1 MKKLLIAGAIVCVTA
16 FAQAAQIK
24 WGGAIANTDA
34 SDTLPAGTQAW
45 LVYSATAF
53 SGAATTVSSYAK
65 GGTANNGGSIVD
77 GYTLSSVDSGSWS
90 FTALYDD
97 AEAGGYANLNGYY
110 GVLIQN
116 PSDTKMA
123 SWVDLGQASGVSG
136 TTGTIDL
143 TINNGWADDS
153 GPYATSGGWTVT
165 GAVPEPTSGL
175 LLLLGMAGL
184 ALRRRRA

>member
-1 MKKLLIAGAIVCVTA
+1 MIAAAIVCVAA
-16 FAQAAQIK
+16 FAQAAQVQ
-24 WGGAIANTDA
+24 WGGAIATTDA

-53 SGAATTVSSYAK
+53 SGSATTVSSYAK
-65 GGTANNGGSIVD
+65 GGTLNNGGAIVD
-77 GYTLSSVDSGSWS
+77 GYTLTSNNSSQWS
-90 FTALYDD
+90 FIDYYTDT
-97 AEAGGYANLNGYY
+97 EAGGYANLNGYY
-110 GVLIQN
+110 GLLIQN
-116 PSDTKMA
+116 PADTKMS
-123 SWVDLGQASGVSG
+123 SWAYLGQASGVSG

-175 LLLLGMAGL
+175 LMLLGMAGL

>member
-1 MKKLLIAGAIVCVTA
+1 MKKLVIAAATVCAAAMSYGAAIS
-16 FAQAAQIK
+16 

-53 SGAATTVSSYAK
+53 SGTATTVDSYAK
-65 GGTANNGGSIVD
+65 GGTVNNGGTIVD
-77 GYTLSSVDSGSWS
+77 SYTLTSGDSDAWS
-90 FTALYDD
+90 FADFYTDT
-97 AEAGGYANLNGYY
+97 EAGGYANLNGYY
-110 GVLIQN
+110 GMLIQN
-116 PSDTKMA
+116 PSDAKMA
-123 SWVDLGQASGVSG
+123 SWVELGQASGVSG

-143 TINNGWADDS
+143 TINNGWAADP

-175 LLLLGMAGL
+175 LLILGMAGL

>member
-1 MKKLLIAGAIVCVTA
+1 MKKLMIAAAIACAAAMSYGAAVS
-16 FAQAAQIK
+16 

-53 SGAATTVSSYAK
+53 SGAATTVSDYAM

-77 GYTLSSVDSGSWS
+77 GYALSAVDSGSWA
-90 FTALYDD
+90 FTANYTDV
-97 AEAGGYANLNGYY
+97 EAGGYAKLNGYY
-110 GVLIQN
+110 GLLIQN
-116 PSDTKMA
+116 PSDSKMA
-123 SWVDLGQASGVSG
+123 SWMDLGQVTGVDG
-136 TTGTIDL
+136 TTGTVDIRF
-143 TINNGWADDS
+143 NADWGTDP
-153 GPYATSGGWTVT
+153 GPYLTQGGWTVT

-175 LLLLGMAGL
+175 LLILGMAGL

>member
-1 MKKLLIAGAIVCVTA
+1 MIAAAIACAAAMSYGAAIS
-16 FAQAAQIK
+16 
-24 WGGAIANTDA
+24 WGGAIATTDA
-34 SDTLPAGTQAW
+34 SDTLPSGTQAW

-53 SGAATTVSSYAK
+53 SGTATTASGYAM
-65 GGTANNGGSIVD
+65 GGTVNNGGTIVD
-77 GYTLSSVDSGSWS
+77 SYTLTGSDSSAWS
-90 FTALYDD
+90 FETKYTDS
-97 AEAGGYANLNGYY
+97 EAGGYANLNGYY

-116 PSDTKMA
+116 PADTKMA
-123 SWVDLGQASGVSG
+123 SWMELGQAAGVDG

-143 TINNGWADDS
+143 TINNGWAADP

-175 LLLLGMAGL
+175 LLILGMAGL